1 MRRPTAFDTITT
13 PRLTLRQPRP
23 EDAADLAAGI
33 GNYEV
38 ARWLGAVPFPYD
50 EADARKFIE
59 KTQDNPGQHW
69 LVFDRDGL
77 VGGTGI
83 AGELGYWM
91 ARTAWG
97 RGYASE
103 AAEVAIDA
111 HFTAPGAT
119 ALKSGYF
126 LGNVRSFR
134 VLTKLGFRPG
144 PIIERRSVTL
154 RQTVEMQEMEMT
166 HAEWQALRTYRLKT
180 AHLTIRGVEPRDGR
194 TLQRLLDLP
203 HDIPFPV
210 SQPQTQ
216 DEAARYAQWYRFR
229 GRPMFMALICL
240 PMGRA
245 IGALMVAAGNGRVQL
260 GHVLEP
266 GYRAK
271 GYGAEALG
279 AFVRDMFGRF
289 DLQQLD
295 AQVPGAVPASALLL
309 APLGFRAEGASGAES
324 PPRLE
329 AGGNMHYRLT
339 RSDWERAS

>member
-229 GRPMFMALICL
+229 GRPDVHGADL
-240 PMGRA
+240 PSHGARHRRPYGRGGERACSARACSGTGLSCQGIRGRGPRRVCPRHVRPVRPATAGRA
-245 IGALMVAAGNGRVQL
+245 GA
-260 GHVLEP
+260 
-266 GYRAK
+266 RA
-271 GYGAEALG
+271 
-279 AFVRDMFGRF
+279 
-289 DLQQLD
+289 
-295 AQVPGAVPASALLL
+295 PC
-309 APLGFRAEGASGAES
+309 
-324 PPRLE
+324 PPRPFFWPRWAFAQKAQAAPSRRHGL
-329 AGGNMHYRLT
+329 R
-339 RSDWERAS
+339 RAAICTTA